1 MKLIVEVE
9 EPDNEY
15 NLTNEV
21 EIVFENNFYDKLY
34 INGKIIGMINEF
46 S

>member
-15 NLTNEV
+15 NLPDEV
-21 EIVFENNFYDKLY
+21 EIAFENNFYDKLY
-34 INGKIIGMINEF
+34 VNGKIIGMIKEF